1 MGKPDFPVSAFYK
14 PHVIDGMTIARGGGW
29 WSAALLIRDPQS
41 KKPFIG
47 LYRWQET
54 RAGWKTRA
62 RFKIR
67 SHRHARQT
75 ISVLAGFLERMEQSE
90 GQGGTAATVDGL
102 IKGLFKSRRDR

>member
-1 MGKPDFPVSAFYK
+1 MDRPDFPVSAFYK

-29 WSAALLIRDPQS
+29 WSAALLIRDPRNR
-41 KKPFIG
+41 KPFVG

-67 SHRHARQT
+67 SHRHVRQT
-75 ISVLAGFLERMEQSE
+75 ISILTRFLERMEQPE
-90 GQGGTAATVDGL
+90 EQRTTTTGGGK
-102 IKGLFKSRRDR
+102 IKRLFRSRRDR